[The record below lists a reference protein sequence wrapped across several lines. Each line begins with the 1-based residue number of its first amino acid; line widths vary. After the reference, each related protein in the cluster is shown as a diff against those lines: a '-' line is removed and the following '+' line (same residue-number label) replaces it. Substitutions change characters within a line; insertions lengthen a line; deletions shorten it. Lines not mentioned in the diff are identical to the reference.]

1 MSNMIRTLCEMENC
15 VNYKN
20 GYCTQKNPEKYEDSC
35 LNYEDLT
42 KSFRSKV
49 RFKKGILGIREE

>member
-1 MSNMIRTLCEMENC
+1 MNHIQCEMKNC

-35 LNYEDLT
+35 LDFEDLA
-42 KSFRSKV
+42 KSFRSKII
-49 RFKKGILGIREE
+49 FKKGKLRIGKE